1 MKTILKME
9 NVKKSF
15 GSGHNE
21 IQALKGIDL
30 AVNQGNLFQL
40 LVHPVQE
47 KVHFSQLQVVY
58 KVRLLGIFQSMA

>member
-30 AVNQGNLFQL
+30 AVNQGEF
-40 LVHPVQE
+40 VSIITIRKIDPT
-47 KVHFSQLQVVY
+47 KAI
-58 KVRLLGIFQSMA
+58 GG

>member
-30 AVNQGNLFQL
+30 AVNQSGSGSITSGMLYRRRN
-40 LVHPVQE
+40 PME
-47 KVHFSQLQVVY
+47 KMLARVM
-58 KVRLLGIFQSMA
+58 K

>member
-30 AVNQGNLFQL
+30 AVNQGEFVSL
-40 LVHPVQE
+40 LVPPVQA

-58 KVRLLGIFQSMA
+58 KVQLLGTFQSMA

>member
-21 IQALKGIDL
+21 IQFRHSKESI
-30 AVNQGNLFQL
+30 
-40 LVHPVQE
+40 
-47 KVHFSQLQVVY
+47 
-58 KVRLLGIFQSMA
+58 